1 LVLDMSNTVTGG
13 DLVAKMFKRE
23 GVRHIF
29 TLSGLHVAP
38 IYDGCLNEGVEIVDT
53 RHEQAAAHAAD
64 AYARLTRGIGVAV
77 VTAGPGVTD
86 AVTGIANA
94 KHAESPVLLIGGA
107 APQALA
113 TKGALQET
121 EQVDLFKPITKFAQ
135 RVERAELLPSYV
147 ASAFRAMTT
156 GRPGPAFLEMPWDI
170 ISENCELDRVHMP
183 MEYRPKRGGRLA
195 DASLTEEA
203 AKRLMSAERPV
214 IMTGNAV
221 HWDESYAEALELA
234 HLVDAPLFFNGM
246 ARSCFDAADP
256 RVFSKARREALLE
269 CDAILLVG
277 APLDFRLGYG
287 TGTTIAHDATVISID
302 IDGQEL
308 GRNRDVQIPL
318 IGDSKSVLQQ
328 ISRCA
333 KKSNHAAWLEKV
345 RAIEEKSLAKQRQ
358 REQSN
363 DVPITHFRFARAVAD
378 AIDDETIVVA
388 DGGNIVSVTAKV
400 LERKV
405 PGTWLDPGPFGC
417 LGVGAPFALAAKLLF
432 PKRKVLVVQGDGS
445 FGLNGFDYD
454 TCLRFNCPVTA
465 VVGNDAAWGQIWLPQ
480 KAIYGEKRAVGT
492 LLRPTRYDKVVEGLG
507 GIGFHVEKP
516 DEITPC
522 VKKALASNTV
532 ACVDVTIDRL
542 ALEGAGGGAYAI

>member
-1 LVLDMSNTVTGG
+1 MTTVTGG
-13 DLVAKMFKRE
+13 DLVAKMLKRE
-23 GVRHIF
+23 GIRHIF

-38 IYDGCLNEGVEIVDT
+38 VYDGCLNEGIAVVDT

-64 AYARLTRGIGVAV
+64 AYARLTRNIGVAV

-121 EQVDLFKPITKFAQ
+121 EQVDLFKPITKHAQ
-135 RVERAELLPSYV
+135 RVEKAELLPAYL

-156 GRPGPAFLEMPWDI
+156 GRPGPAFLEVPWDLLA
-170 ISENCELDRVHMP
+170 ENVDLDRVQVP
-183 MEYRPKRGGRLA
+183 ERYRPRRIARLA
-195 DASLTEEA
+195 DRAMIEAA
-203 AKRLMSAERPV
+203 AKRLMVAERPV

-221 HWDESYAEALELA
+221 HWDASFAQALELA
-234 HLVDAPLFFNGM
+234 RLVDAPLFFNGM
-246 ARSCFDAADP
+246 ARSCFDVAD
-256 RVFSKARREALLE
+256 RHVFSKARREALLE
-269 CDAILLVG
+269 CDAVLLVG

-287 TGTTIAHDATVISID
+287 TETTIARDATVVAVD

-308 GRNRDVQIPL
+308 GRNRDVDIPL
-318 IGDSKSVLQQ
+318 IGDSKSVLEQL
-328 ISRCA
+328 IHDA
-333 KKSNHAAWLEKV
+333 KRSSHAGWMEKV
-345 RAIEEKSLAKQRQ
+345 RGIESKSLEKQRA
-358 REQSN
+358 REQS
-363 DVPITHFRFARAVAD
+363 DAVPITHFRFARAVAD

-417 LGVGAPFALAAKLLF
+417 LGVGAPFALAAKLLH
-432 PKRKVLVVQGDGS
+432 PDRKVIVVQGDGS

-454 TCLRFNCPVTA
+454 TCLRFGCPVTA
-465 VVGNDAAWGQIWLPQ
+465 IVGNDAAWGQIWLPQ
-480 KAIYGEKRAVGT
+480 KAIYGEKRAIGT
-492 LLRPTRYDKVVEGLG
+492 LLSPTRYDKVVEALG
-507 GIGFHVEKP
+507 GVGFHVEKP
-516 DEITPC
+516 EEITP
-522 VKKALASNTV
+522 AIRRAIDSNTV
-532 ACVDVTIDRL
+532 ACVDVTIDRA